1 MLRVRDR
8 GPGNKPVVVAE
19 IPAKALADD
28 APRYE
33 RPDAPPAFQE
43 HLQSLNIEVLS
54 DVKDATAVLCSLLES
69 PTIASKAWV
78 YQQYDHMVRTNTL
91 VRPGSDAAVIRIKG
105 TNKALAITTDGN
117 GRYCLLNPYVG
128 GGVAGPEAARELIF
142 FGGEA
147 IGLPEL
153 PD

>member
-1 MLRVRDR
+1 KLPIARGGMEGEGLRVCRRWELAGGVVRRVTGDGMLRVRDL

-19 IPAKALADD
+19 IPAKGLADD

-91 VRPGSDAAVIRIKG
+91 VRPGS
-105 TNKALAITTDGN
+105 
-117 GRYCLLNPYVG
+117 
-128 GGVAGPEAARELIF
+128 
-142 FGGEA
+142 
-147 IGLPEL
+147 
-153 PD
+153 

>member
-1 MLRVRDR
+1 GAVVGRVTGDGLLRVRDL

-105 TNKALAITTDGN
+105 TNKALAITTDRKRVVE
-117 GRYCLLNPYVG
+117 GR
-128 GGVAGPEAARELIF
+128 REEQR
-142 FGGEA
+142 GRA
-147 IGLPEL
+147 
-153 PD
+153 

>member
-91 VRPGSDAAVIRIKG
+91 VRPGSDAAGIPDQG
-105 TNKALAITTDGN
+105 TKNAPAVTTEGE
-117 GRYCLLNPYVG
+117 GGGLPLQSQPG
-128 GGVAGPEAARELIF
+128 GGVA
-142 FGGEA
+142 
-147 IGLPEL
+147 
-153 PD
+153 